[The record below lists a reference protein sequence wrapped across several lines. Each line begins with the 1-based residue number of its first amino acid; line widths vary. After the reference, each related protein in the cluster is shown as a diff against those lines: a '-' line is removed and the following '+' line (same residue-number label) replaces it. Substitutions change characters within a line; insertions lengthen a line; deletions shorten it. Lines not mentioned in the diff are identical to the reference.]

1 MELNAVKRGGWGAR
15 KLYYALRRAVLEG
28 HPENG
33 QDVYVKVMKHWV
45 AFRSKKKGKA
55 FAEVRLGKRH
65 LEVFILP
72 PAEELEDPS
81 GLTSNVPPSR
91 GWGWFCSRFRV
102 TRLDAVEGALKLLWQ
117 SYESA

>member
-1 MELNAVKRGGWGAR
+1 MELNAVKRGGWAAR
-15 KLYYALRRAVLEG
+15 KLYYALRRGILEVQA
-28 HPENG
+28 ENG

-45 AFRSKKKGKA
+45 AFRSRKKGKA

-72 PAEELEDPS
+72 PTGELKDPLGS
-81 GLTSNVPPSR
+81 TSDVPPTR
-91 GWGWFCSRFRV
+91 GWGWFRSRFRV
-102 TRLDAVEGALKLLWQ
+102 TRLEAVEDALNLLQQ